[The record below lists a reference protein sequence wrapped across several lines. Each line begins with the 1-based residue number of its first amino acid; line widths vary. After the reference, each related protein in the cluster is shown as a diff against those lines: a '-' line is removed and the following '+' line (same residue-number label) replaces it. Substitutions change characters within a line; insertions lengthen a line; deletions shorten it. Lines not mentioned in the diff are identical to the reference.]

1 MRQCKCRWQIVRY
14 KFYAV
19 RFPYKCVWI
28 GYGTALKINK
38 GNFGTRHFA
47 ACFVVFFARH
57 NKQISPCNCQQ
68 HLMRDIYKDNA
79 RRSCNE
85 TLHFLTPTQSPRTS
99 SMIAPI
105 NWLLLKSMM
114 ISKHCVPKK
123 LMEKW
128 LRKIK
133 LVLPPIK
140 MGHNSLHWIWLIWPT
155 SKLHQF
161 WKFWK
166 FWCHAA
172 FMLIFSKHP
181 SFLQFM
187 MWIF

>member
-1 MRQCKCRWQIVRY
+1 MD
-14 KFYAV
+14 
-19 RFPYKCVWI
+19 WI
-28 GYGTALKINK
+28 WNCTEDKQRKLWNTALCCLLCSL
-38 GNFGTRHFA
+38 FCQA
-47 ACFVVFFARH
+47 H

-140 MGHNSLHWIWLIWPT
+140 MGHNSTALDLTNIPT
-155 SKLHQF
+155 SKLHQ
-161 WKFWK
+161 FWK